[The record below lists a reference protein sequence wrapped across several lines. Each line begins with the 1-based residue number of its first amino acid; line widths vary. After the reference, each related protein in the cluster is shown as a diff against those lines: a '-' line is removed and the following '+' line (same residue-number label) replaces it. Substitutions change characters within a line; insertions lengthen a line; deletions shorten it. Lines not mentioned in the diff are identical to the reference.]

1 LSAERHRVTDAWS
14 RLLLAAPGRIVV
26 VLLLLTVGAGVL
38 ARQLTINTNQL
49 DLISQDLRQV
59 KDLKRV
65 VDMVGGAGH
74 LIVALRGSDE
84 ARLRGVADD
93 TAAWLLEDKAR
104 VREVT
109 HKVKVDF
116 LRDNAA
122 LFMQTDD
129 LVELK
134 RRVMLKLK
142 DAIKR
147 ASPFFVEI
155 RKTEPYE
162 LKLDDL
168 IDKYRRVGRKD
179 ITDDYYISED
189 KQMVLLLVKPMW
201 DSNKLGETGDLVA
214 TIRARLASYSAQNAR
229 GARLVEEYSEAPDAD
244 PAVVEFGFT
253 GSYQTNYDDSFQ
265 IQASLAPVSTIAFA
279 GVLATLLLFFGRRI
293 GSVLLVI
300 TGLVLAVVLT
310 FGFARMAVGEL
321 NMITSILGGI
331 LMGIGIDFGIHVLY
345 RLRYEFGQGRPFDE
359 AIVNMVRYSGPAS
372 LASAL
377 GTGAAFLSLVFSEF
391 RGFSDFGLLA
401 GAGVLIIGV
410 VMYLWVP
417 AVLVLLERRWPGVA
431 VRLLGRQVVEPV
443 GPTSRVRLPAPRMVL
458 VVGGALC
465 LALIAAA
472 PRVGFE
478 YNTRALMVENQPSVR
493 LQDEVNARFQISAD
507 PVAVYTR
514 TPEETER
521 VYKYMS
527 PLGEGRF
534 STVQQVASMYTF
546 VPPADQQARNAQVLA
561 EWRAELAEI
570 DRKSLPAELEGKWDE
585 AMKLLDAK
593 PYTLADV
600 PTQYR
605 DLFKNLATS
614 KPENAGYLTFVY
626 PTVDLWDGKQ
636 MMKFADEVET
646 LELPNGEVFHSA
658 GLAVIF
664 AKLARIVLFD
674 GRLTM
679 LLTALLLVVILYFDF
694 KSIRSTAVALL
705 PLGVGMGVM
714 FGIMALSDLQLN
726 FMNIV
731 VLPIVLGYG
740 VSHGVYLMH
749 RFQEGVSPVE
759 ALRTVGLAVACSTL
773 TTLAGWG
780 ALLWAGHRGMKSL
793 GALASIGI
801 AATLVVSFT
810 LMTAVLQILHDR
822 RTASG
827 DGGGAS

>member
-1 LSAERHRVTDAWS
+1 
-14 RLLLAAPGRIVV
+14 
-26 VLLLLTVGAGVL
+26 
-38 ARQLTINTNQL
+38 
-49 DLISQDLRQV
+49 
-59 KDLKRV
+59 
-65 VDMVGGAGH
+65 
-74 LIVALRGSDE
+74 
-84 ARLRGVADD
+84 
-93 TAAWLLEDKAR
+93 
-104 VREVT
+104 
-109 HKVKVDF
+109 
-116 LRDNAA
+116 
-122 LFMQTDD
+122 
-129 LVELK
+129 
-134 RRVMLKLK
+134 
-142 DAIKR
+142 
-147 ASPFFVEI
+147 
-155 RKTEPYE
+155 
-162 LKLDDL
+162 
-168 IDKYRRVGRKD
+168 
-179 ITDDYYISED
+179 
-189 KQMVLLLVKPMW
+189 
-201 DSNKLGETGDLVA
+201 
-214 TIRARLASYSAQNAR
+214 
-229 GARLVEEYSEAPDAD
+229 
-244 PAVVEFGFT
+244 
-253 GSYQTNYDDSFQ
+253 
-265 IQASLAPVSTIAFA
+265 
-279 GVLATLLLFFGRRI
+279 
-293 GSVLLVI
+293 
-300 TGLVLAVVLT
+300 
-310 FGFARMAVGEL
+310 
-321 NMITSILGGI
+321 
-331 LMGIGIDFGIHVLY
+331 
-345 RLRYEFGQGRPFDE
+345 
-359 AIVNMVRYSGPAS
+359 
-372 LASAL
+372 
-377 GTGAAFLSLVFSEF
+377 
-391 RGFSDFGLLA
+391 
-401 GAGVLIIGV
+401 
-410 VMYLWVP
+410 
-417 AVLVLLERRWPGVA
+417 
-431 VRLLGRQVVEPV
+431 
-443 GPTSRVRLPAPRMVL
+443 MVL

-593 PYTLADV
+593 PYTLAEV
-600 PTQYR
+600 PPQYR

-694 KSIRSTAVALL
+694 KSVRSTAVALL